1 MVGDP
6 TNRGAFT
13 LTAGWEELLRKMFE
27 YFREGRVTDG
37 MNVPLLSVAPP
48 QYLRIMKTLLAV
60 TLIPL
65 ALVSCFPKE
74 LTGDTYSRN
83 EVGQAQSIRT
93 GTVQN
98 VKFVKIQGEQ
108 SAGSAVGA
116 IAGGI
121 IGNQVGQ
128 GSGRT
133 LATLG
138 GVAAGAVAGGATEQG
153 INNKQGVE
161 LTIKFDD
168 GDTEAFVQQHT
179 EREPFNVGD
188 RVRVLYGSGRIRVS
202 H

>member
-1 MVGDP
+1 
-6 TNRGAFT
+6 
-13 LTAGWEELLRKMFE
+13 
-27 YFREGRVTDG
+27 
-37 MNVPLLSVAPP
+37 MNVPLLSVTPP

-98 VKFVKIQGEQ
+98 VKYVKIQGEQ

-179 EREPFNVGD
+179 ERESFNVGD